1 MIRVDSL
8 SVGLLGCLLS
18 PPHLPFL
25 LSPPNPSAL
34 LLSRIRRRTLR
45 VGPSN
50 SPPAISA
57 LARQRARTTG
67 AADAALSQQP
77 SFLPH
82 CVGPLSAP
90 GQRAPAGKRS
100 RNRPADGPLRVTAP
114 RTDSR
119 ARASARRPEPA
130 VRIGP
135 SRPGR
140 DPPDEPPGERDGAVA
155 PVYICKLYIYY
166 MSQSHIY
173 TYM

>member
-18 PPHLPFL
+18 TPHLPFL

-119 ARASARRPEPA
+119 APASARRPEPA
-130 VRIGP
+130 VRVGP
-135 SRPGR
+135 GVIRPTSRR
-140 DPPDEPPGERDGAVA
+140 VS
-155 PVYICKLYIYY
+155 VTVLLHQCTYVNYIYIN
-166 MSQSHIY
+166 MSQSYIFIY
-173 TYM
+173 M